1 MKNKKTDENKK
12 LEKIS
17 TSKKIFKIIGIIVL
31 IIVVMLLAHTIKNYI
46 KITMLQVKHLIRLVI
61 IKIFSLIW

>member
-46 KITMLQVKHLIRLVI
+46 KITMLQNNIAKN
-61 IKIFSLIW
+61 F